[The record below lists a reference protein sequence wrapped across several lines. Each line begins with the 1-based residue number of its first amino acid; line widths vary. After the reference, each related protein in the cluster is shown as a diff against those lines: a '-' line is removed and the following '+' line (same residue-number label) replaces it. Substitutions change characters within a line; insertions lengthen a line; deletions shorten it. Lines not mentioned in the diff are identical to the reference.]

1 MSIKTAFLLF
11 FAALLGGCGYIDI
24 RISGTADLIP
34 ADGHPRNSDPYLLPS
49 APPYNL
55 LKSGDVQWTVT
66 TNASEV
72 GPSESY
78 VMGIEIPGV
87 SAEENKY
94 RNIHHHSR
102 RLEVEVY
109 VVSMRSGIVVRS
121 PSGLLIRKNG
131 DKFRPTSVSMNV
143 SEYEGVEMGD
153 DLIKSIRIP
162 LVKGE
167 DPMKWS
173 GSPRFKF
180 VYDIAPDPY
189 DVYSIDFGDIDG
201 EKVVFY
207 FSPKV
212 TRVRNFR

>member
-1 MSIKTAFLLF
+1 MFKNLLLLLCLSAF
-11 FAALLGGCGYIDI
+11 LGGCGHIEI
-24 RISGTADLIP
+24 WVSGTADLIP
-34 ADGHPRNSDPYLLPS
+34 ADGLPRNSDPYSLPS
-49 APPYNL
+49 VPPYNL
-55 LKSGDVQWTVT
+55 LKSGDIRWAVQ

-78 VMGIEIPGV
+78 VLGIKVPGV

-94 RNIHHHSR
+94 RNTYHHSR

-109 VVSMRSGIVVRS
+109 VVSVRPGIIVGS
-121 PSGLLIRKNG
+121 PSGLLIKKNG
-131 DKFRPTSVSMNV
+131 EKIRPISASMNV
-143 SEYEGVEMGD
+143 NEYEGVEMGD
-153 DLIKSIRIP
+153 NFIKSIRIP
-162 LVKGE
+162 LVKDE

-189 DVYSIDFGDIDG
+189 DVYSIEFGDVEG
-201 EKVVFY
+201 KKVVFY